1 MRILYITQMYPSE
14 KLPQYCAFLHLQVK
28 ALIANDV
35 EVQVVIPSVVEETHE
50 CIFDGVSVLYLQYRD
65 FSRSCLY
72 GLVTAKLIKELNKNL
87 KVSDYDV
94 IYAIHA
100 PANILEFS
108 RVVAR
113 RNHKPL
119 LVHYRG
125 YNIFNEY
132 EEEKKALFS
141 NPERVKEKVVKQ
153 SDLSIGVSQKTVDII
168 KRRFPNAPTEVIYN
182 GVDLEV
188 FATANEDTSDGVVKL
203 LCVANLIPIK
213 GHKLLLNAYSRI
225 CDKYP
230 QLKLQLD
237 IVGRGF
243 LEEELKQYVAE
254 NNIKNVYFSG
264 YVSHRDVAEYM
275 KKTTIFVLPSVYE
288 SFGNVCLESMA
299 CGKPVVIFEGQGV
312 DEIIEDGYSGM
323 IAEKGNAEDLEL
335 KIEKLLLDK
344 DLRAYIA
351 KNAQEV
357 AKQYTWD
364 RSAKCIIESINKVKK

>member
-14 KLPQYCAFLHLQVK
+14 KLPQYCPFLHMQVK
-28 ALIANDV
+28 ALIANGV
-35 EVQVVIPSVVEETHE
+35 EVQVVIPSVVEETHA
-50 CIFDGVSVLYLQYRD
+50 CVFDDVPVLYLQYRD

-72 GLVTAKLIKELNKNL
+72 GFVTAKLIKELKKHL
-87 KVSDYDV
+87 KASNYDV

-108 RVVAR
+108 RVVAK
-113 RNHKPL
+113 RNNKPL
-119 LVHYRG
+119 FVHYRG
-125 YNIFNEY
+125 YNIFKEY

-153 SDLSIGVSQKTVDII
+153 SDLSIGVSKKTVDII
-168 KRRFPNAPTEVIYN
+168 KQRFQNAPTEVIYN

-188 FATANEDTSDGVVKL
+188 FATVNEDAPDEVIKL

-213 GHKLLLNAYSRI
+213 GHKLLLDAYSRI

-243 LEEELKQYVAE
+243 LEEELKQYVVE
-254 NNIKNVYFSG
+254 NNIKNVCFSG
-264 YVSHRDVAEYM
+264 YVAHKDVAEYM
-275 KKTTIFVLPSVYE
+275 KRTTIFVLPSVYE
-288 SFGNVCLESMA
+288 SFGNVCLEAMA
-299 CGKPVVIFEGQGV
+299 CGKPVVIFEGQGI
-312 DEIIEDGYSGM
+312 DEIIEDGYTGM
-323 IAEKGNAEDLEL
+323 IAKKGNAEDLEL
-335 KIEKLLLDK
+335 KIEKLLLDN
-344 DLRAYIA
+344 DLRAFIA
-351 KNAQEV
+351 KNAREIAQ
-357 AKQYTWD
+357 QYTWD